1 MTDPNSLLI
10 AEAAGLLSAAGIG
23 LWNPDGAYHPNPDR
37 PVIIDSAMPASPDSV
52 IVLTVYPISAGA
64 GDEDDMVG
72 LQVRTRAA
80 GARPDTVRAIDRDVF
95 EILQNRQGSIGQ
107 VPITRCLAQSSAP
120 LGQDDSKRWEW
131 STNYYVTLPRATPHY
146 H

>member
-10 AEAAGLLSAAGIG
+10 VEAAGLLSAAGIG
-23 LWNPDGAYHPNPDR
+23 LWNPDGAYPPNPDR
-37 PVIIDSAMPASPDSV
+37 PVIIDSVMPASPDSV
-52 IVLTVYPISAGA
+52 IVLTVYPVSAGA
-64 GDEDDMVG
+64 GDEDDVIG

-80 GARPDTVRAIDRDVF
+80 GARPDTVRAIDRAVF
-95 EILQNRQGSIGQ
+95 EVLHNRRGSIGS
-107 VPITRCLAQSSAP
+107 VPVTRCLAQSSAS
-120 LGQDDSKRWEW
+120 LGQDSSKRWEW